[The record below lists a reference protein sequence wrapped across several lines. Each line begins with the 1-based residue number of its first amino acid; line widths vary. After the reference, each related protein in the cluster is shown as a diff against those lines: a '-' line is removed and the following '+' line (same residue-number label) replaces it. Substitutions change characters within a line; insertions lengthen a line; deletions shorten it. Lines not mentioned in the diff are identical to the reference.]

1 MYIASEGSI
10 EIPLEQLR
18 EWIIRYNSQFK
29 ESNLTLGVPRVN
41 ASNMTLE
48 IDFAASFGDD
58 PTQPSEWAEA
68 PKALKQWE
76 GLK

>member
-1 MYIASEGSI
+1 MFIASEGFI

-18 EWIIRYNSQFK
+18 EWIIRYNPQLNK
-29 ESNLTLGVPRVN
+29 SNLTLGVPRVN

-58 PTQPSEWAEA
+58 ATEPSEWAET
-68 PKALKQWE
+68 PKALNQWKE
-76 GLK
+76 LQ